1 MRDPVQR
8 NVPSRPGGGGDATGS
23 GRQADEPGAGTM
35 SIGEVLGI
43 LKPEFPDITVSK
55 IRFLEGAGLVQP
67 DRSASG
73 YRKFSEDDVARLRFV
88 LRAQRDQYLPLRVI
102 RQRLADLEQVGDL
115 EGKGGAGP
123 EEGTAGAAAAGSP
136 GSGDAGAGAAGS
148 GGAPGAGAGWSA
160 GAPGAGAAGSAG
172 SAGAAGAGSAGSG
185 VPGAAGSAGAAGAAG
200 GWTGAGA
207 AGGGVAGNAGAGAG
221 GGAAVA
227 GAQQGRGAAGMF
239 GAPPSDAQFT
249 RDELCRAAGST
260 ADQLMELESFGLV
273 SARGSGDRGAWYGG
287 DDLVLLRLARELA
300 DYGLEARHLRMYKLF
315 AEREAALFEQVVAPL
330 VRQRNPEARAR
341 ARDTIEALAQLG
353 GRMRDLALRSAVH
366 GLADTRDAHR

>member
-8 NVPSRPGGGGDATGS
+8 SVPPRPGGGGGEAAGS
-23 GRQADEPGAGTM
+23 GKRDEPSGATGTM

-102 RQRLADLEQVGDL
+102 RQRLSDLDQVGGPGA
-115 EGKGGAGP
+115 EGDPGAAGA
-123 EEGTAGAAAAGSP
+123 EAAGSGTAGAGPRGPGAAGA
-136 GSGDAGAGAAGS
+136 GGRGAGAAADGTVD
-148 GGAPGAGAGWSA
+148 AGTGV
-160 GAPGAGAAGSAG
+160 AGAAGSAG
-172 SAGAAGAGSAGSG
+172 AGVAGAGGAGAAGAG
-185 VPGAAGSAGAAGAAG
+185 
-200 GWTGAGA
+200 
-207 AGGGVAGNAGAGAG
+207 GVAGAFGA
-221 GGAAVA
+221 
-227 GAQQGRGAAGMF
+227 
-239 GAPPSDAQFT
+239 APPSDAQFT
-249 RDELCRAAGST
+249 RDELCRAAGASV
-260 ADQLMELESFGLV
+260 DQLLELESFGLV
-273 SARGSGDRGAWYGG
+273 SARGSGERGAWYGG

-366 GLADTRDAHR
+366 GLADTRDPHR

>member
-8 NVPSRPGGGGDATGS
+8 NVPPRPGGGGGEA
-23 GRQADEPGAGTM
+23 PGAGRKAGQTVATGTM

-102 RQRLADLEQVGDL
+102 RQRLADLEQVGGLDA
-115 EGKGGAGP
+115 KG
-123 EEGTAGAAAAGSP
+123 AGSP
-136 GSGDAGAGAAGS
+136 GSGAAGAGNGTAGAGAAG
-148 GGAPGAGAGWSA
+148 
-160 GAPGAGAAGSAG
+160 
-172 SAGAAGAGSAGSG
+172 AGAAGAGG
-185 VPGAAGSAGAAGAAG
+185 
-200 GWTGAGA
+200 
-207 AGGGVAGNAGAGAG
+207 AGAGAVTDAPAG
-221 GGAAVA
+221 DQAGRATGAAY
-227 GAQQGRGAAGMF
+227 AA
-239 GAPPSDAQFT
+239 APPSDAQFT
-249 RDELCRAAGST
+249 RDELCRAAGAT
-260 ADQLMELESFGLV
+260 VEQLLELESFGLV
-273 SARGSGDRGAWYGG
+273 GARGSGERGAWYGG

-366 GLADTRDAHR
+366 GLADTRDPHR

>member
-8 NVPSRPGGGGDATGS
+8 NVPPRPGGGGADAS
-23 GRQADEPGAGTM
+23 GPGQEAEPSGITGTM

-73 YRKFSEDDVARLRFV
+73 YRKFSEDDVSRLRFV

-102 RQRLADLEQVGDL
+102 RQRLTDLEQVGGL
-115 EGKGGAGP
+115 AARGGAAGDPDAGP
-123 EEGTAGAAAAGSP
+123 DPGAAPAAAGP
-136 GSGDAGAGAAGS
+136 AAGS
-148 GGAPGAGAGWSA
+148 APGTPQGGGAAQGAPGAG
-160 GAPGAGAAGSAG
+160 GASGS
-172 SAGAAGAGSAGSG
+172 
-185 VPGAAGSAGAAGAAG
+185 
-200 GWTGAGA
+200 
-207 AGGGVAGNAGAGAG
+207 
-221 GGAAVA
+221 AAVA
-227 GAQQGRGAAGMF
+227 QPGRAAVGGF
-239 GAPPSDAQFT
+239 GSAPPSDAQFT
-249 RDELCRAAGST
+249 RDELCRAAGAT
-260 ADQLMELESFGLV
+260 VEQLLELESFGLV
-273 SARGSGDRGAWYGG
+273 SARGSGERGAWYGG
-287 DDLVLLRLARELA
+287 DDLILLRLARELA

-341 ARDTIEALAQLG
+341 ARDTIDALAQLG

-366 GLADTRDAHR
+366 GLADTRDPHR

>member
-8 NVPSRPGGGGDATGS
+8 NVPSRPGGGGDAAGP
-23 GRQADEPGAGTM
+23 GRQAGAPGATGTM

-102 RQRLADLEQVGDL
+102 RQRLADLEQVGGL
-115 EGKGGAGP
+115 EGK
-123 EEGTAGAAAAGSP
+123 AA
-136 GSGDAGAGAAGS
+136 GDAGAGPPD
-148 GGAPGAGAGWSA
+148 GGAGGPAA
-160 GAPGAGAAGSAG
+160 GAPG
-172 SAGAAGAGSAGSG
+172 SAGATGS
-185 VPGAAGSAGAAGAAG
+185 PGAAGSAGAAGSPGAEGLPGAAGSAGVGG

-207 AGGGVAGNAGAGAG
+207 AGGGVAGNAGAAAAPAGAASAG
-221 GGAAVA
+221 G
-227 GAQQGRGAAGMF
+227 QPGRGAAGMF

-249 RDELCRAAGST
+249 RDELCRAAGAT
-260 ADQLMELESFGLV
+260 ADQLLELESFGLV
-273 SARGSGDRGAWYGG
+273 SARGSGERGAWYGG

-353 GRMRDLALRSAVH
+353 GRMRDLALRTAVH
-366 GLADTRDAHR
+366 GLADTRDPHR

>member
-1 MRDPVQR
+1 MRDPVQH
-8 NVPSRPGGGGDATGS
+8 NVPPQPGGGGGDATGP
-23 GRQADEPGAGTM
+23 GRKAGQPAATGTM

-102 RQRLADLEQVGDL
+102 RQRLADLEQVGGLDARGGL
-115 EGKGGAGP
+115 TADPAAGPAQASPGGSPTEAAGRGSGAAGTGGAGAGAAGAGVAGAAAAGAGAGVAGVGVAGTGGP
-123 EEGTAGAAAAGSP
+123 GDGTAGAAAAS
-136 GSGDAGAGAAGS
+136 
-148 GGAPGAGAGWSA
+148 
-160 GAPGAGAAGSAG
+160 
-172 SAGAAGAGSAGSG
+172 
-185 VPGAAGSAGAAGAAG
+185 
-200 GWTGAGA
+200 
-207 AGGGVAGNAGAGAG
+207 GAG
-221 GGAAVA
+221 GQA
-227 GAQQGRGAAGMF
+227 GRGTGGGFAA
-239 GAPPSDAQFT
+239 APPSDAQFT

-260 ADQLMELESFGLV
+260 VEQLLELESFGLV
-273 SARGSGDRGAWYGG
+273 SARGSGERGAWYGG

-341 ARDTIEALAQLG
+341 ARDTIDALAQLG

-366 GLADTRDAHR
+366 GLADARDPHR

>member
-8 NVPSRPGGGGDATGS
+8 NGPPRPGGGSEATAGPGRRPGQS
-23 GRQADEPGAGTM
+23 GITETM

-67 DRSASG
+67 QRSASG

-102 RQRLADLEQVGDL
+102 RQRLADLEQVGGLSGAAPVADAAA
-115 EGKGGAGP
+115 GPDPGTATGQARPGPAAPGTAPGGGAAPGA
-123 EEGTAGAAAAGSP
+123 GTAGAGVS
-136 GSGDAGAGAAGS
+136 GAGAAGT
-148 GGAPGAGAGWSA
+148 GAPGAAGGADMATGASA
-160 GAPGAGAAGSAG
+160 GPAPAGRPAGGSFGAA
-172 SAGAAGAGSAGSG
+172 
-185 VPGAAGSAGAAGAAG
+185 
-200 GWTGAGA
+200 
-207 AGGGVAGNAGAGAG
+207 
-221 GGAAVA
+221 
-227 GAQQGRGAAGMF
+227 
-239 GAPPSDAQFT
+239 PSDAQFT
-249 RDELCRAAGST
+249 RDELCRAAGAT
-260 ADQLMELESFGLV
+260 VEQLLELESFGLV
-273 SARGSGDRGAWYGG
+273 SARGSGERGAWYGG
-287 DDLVLLRLARELA
+287 DDLVQLRLARELA

-353 GRMRDLALRSAVH
+353 GRMRDLALRAAVH
-366 GLADTRDAHR
+366 GLADSRDPHR

>member
-8 NVPSRPGGGGDATGS
+8 NVPPRQGGGGGDAVAGGEQAEQSGS
-23 GRQADEPGAGTM
+23 TGTM

-102 RQRLADLEQVGDL
+102 RQRLADLEQVGGL
-115 EGKGGAGP
+115 QAKGGPAP
-123 EEGTAGAAAAGSP
+123 TGTAATPALGSPSEPAAPAPAAGQGTQP
-136 GSGDAGAGAAGS
+136 
-148 GGAPGAGAGWSA
+148 APT
-160 GAPGAGAAGSAG
+160 
-172 SAGAAGAGSAGSG
+172 AAGAFRA
-185 VPGAAGSAGAAGAAG
+185 
-200 GWTGAGA
+200 
-207 AGGGVAGNAGAGAG
+207 
-221 GGAAVA
+221 
-227 GAQQGRGAAGMF
+227 
-239 GAPPSDAQFT
+239 APPSDAQFT
-249 RDELCRAAGST
+249 RDELCRAAGAT
-260 ADQLMELESFGLV
+260 VEQLLQLESFGLV
-273 SARGSGDRGAWYGG
+273 SARGSGERGAWYGG
-287 DDLVLLRLARELA
+287 DDLVLLRLARELS

-330 VRQRNPEARAR
+330 VRQRNPEARSR

-353 GRMRDLALRSAVH
+353 SRMRDLALRSAVQ
-366 GLADTRDAHR
+366 GLAETREHYR